1 MTPPRK
7 ALLFQRFVRFT
18 PPLKRAVGCPQAM
31 AEAFELPRRAL
42 PRPWM
47 CACAHPRATMRSA
60 VACSTSCCSGAPIL
74 RRRDFELSAEYPQ
87 HDSREA

>member
-7 ALLFQRFVRFT
+7 ALLFHKVRAIYT
-18 PPLKRAVGCPQAM
+18 PAQTRCRGCPQAM

-47 CACAHPRATMRSA
+47 CACALPGATMRSA
-60 VACSTSCCSGAPIL
+60 AACSTSCSSGAPVL
-74 RRRDFELSAEYPQ
+74 RRRDFALCAEYP
-87 HDSREA
+87 